1 MVFNL
6 KQIVEQFSIEGHYLS
21 GEPFGSGHINDTF
34 IIHTSDR
41 RYRKLLLQRVNH
53 HVFKNVPQLMKNF
66 ELVTRHIKKKIEEE
80 KDLRFEKCCYV
91 YIPTKNSSSYYK
103 DSDGNFWRL
112 VPFIENSHSYNVVNN
127 PDLAYKGGWIFGKFL
142 AWVADL
148 SPNQFFETILHFH
161 DVEKRLLWF
170 DEAVER
176 DPLGRV
182 KEVQSEI
189 EFVRQRQ
196 DEMKIIQKLGREGR
210 IPLRVTHNDTKFNNI
225 LFDTNDNPLCVVDL
239 DTVMPGYVHFDFGD
253 AIRICANRAAEDEPD
268 LDKIQFDLE
277 LFKAFAKG
285 YLKETRQYLNQTEI
299 DYLAFS
305 SKLMT
310 FIMGLRFLTDY
321 VDGDHYYKIHH
332 PKHNLQRARAQFTLL
347 KRMEENYEKMREII
361 FQLNNNTTD

>member
-1 MVFNL
+1 
-6 KQIVEQFSIEGHYLS
+6 LS

-112 VPFIENSHSYNVVNN
+112 VPFIENSHSY
-127 PDLAYKGGWIFGKFL
+127 K
-142 AWVADL
+142 
-148 SPNQFFETILHFH
+148 HFH

-332 PKHNLQRARAQFTLL
+332 PNHNLQRARAQFTLL
-347 KRMEENYEKMREII
+347 KRMEKNYEKMREII